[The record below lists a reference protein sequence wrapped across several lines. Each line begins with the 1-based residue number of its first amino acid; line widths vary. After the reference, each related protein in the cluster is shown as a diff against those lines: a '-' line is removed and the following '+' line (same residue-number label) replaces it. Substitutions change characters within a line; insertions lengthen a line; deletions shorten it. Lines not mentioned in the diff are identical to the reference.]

1 MSWDIMLPPDT
12 VGFVLYV
19 IATLVS
25 YLLFHFYNNPSTNG
39 SNTSRSS
46 PSKRKASPKGTL
58 LKNSGKTEAYAP
70 VTGNRSANNV
80 LASGRLNMLSKQQKI
95 SLPSRNRV
103 KILVRYDSICL
114 YNIFWLEF

>member
-1 MSWDIMLPPDT
+1 MLPPDT

-80 LASGRLNMLSKQQKI
+80 LASGRLNMLSKQQSDT
-95 SLPSRNRV
+95 SLSNIPSKWFV
-103 KILVRYDSICL
+103 EEDS
-114 YNIFWLEF
+114 FER